1 MVYLRGIMM
10 DGKSS
15 LDFLWAKKKETDGVQ
30 QWLPLRQHLTDSWSV
45 MGFLWDTWLCDGQKE
60 ELWKACGGLKRKKIK
75 LLLQFMAYIHDIG
88 KATPVFQTM
97 KGYGYSSDLDK
108 ALLEK
113 AERGG
118 FTGISTLTLNKIHH
132 TQTGQVILL
141 RLGVREE
148 IASIVGGHHGKPL
161 DEDLINND
169 KSYLAH
175 YYQVEDEHSLIYQK
189 WKDVQKEIL
198 DAALAKSGFLRVEDL
213 PEITQPGAVLIEGLV
228 MMADWIASNERY
240 FPLISI
246 EEEGCTTD
254 DEERVQT
261 GCEKWKQEW
270 KSHIWTPEE
279 IHINNIYQTR
289 FSVEPRAAQKKFFEV
304 VDAIENPG
312 IFIFEAPMGLGK
324 TEAAL
329 IAVEQ
334 LAYKKKQ
341 GGLFFGLPTQA
352 TSNSMFDRVLHW
364 LESVAEDEDSLL
376 GIRLQ
381 HGKAALNET
390 FQYLSSSMDPDGGG
404 SVVVNQWFGGRKKT
418 ALDDF
423 VVGTVDQCLLMAL
436 KQKHLAF
443 RHLGFSKKVVVIDE
457 VHAYDAYM
465 SQYLY
470 RALMWLG
477 AYHVPAVI
485 LSATLPKARRK
496 EIIKAYMKGV
506 GYKEKDLLVD
516 KAAWDTESYPL
527 VTCTDGQQVKMMN
540 DFPQKENTEI
550 QIEKSN
556 QSIIELLPPVAKG
569 QGIIGIIVNTVKKA
583 QEIAKECV
591 ELYGKD
597 CVVLLHSR
605 FIATDRV
612 KKEKQLSAMIG
623 KGGVRPDFKIIIGT
637 QVIEQSLDI
646 DFDMLITE
654 LAPMDLLL
662 QRIGRLHRHEKV
674 KRPGIYKKPKVYVV
688 GCSDTLDF
696 DKGSTFVYHPYILTR
711 TQCFLPEQVNI
722 PADISPLVQKVY
734 GEDNIEMPADVKGM
748 YEDMKINWQII
759 TENKE
764 KKAQTY
770 RIEPPVLKKKKTQRS
785 SLIGWLKNS
794 NQAANESDERAYM
807 QVRDIQ
813 ETIEIIALQKVGSG
827 YGLFH
832 ERKDISKDIEN
843 SETAKR
849 VAMETLSL
857 PAILSQPYNVEKTI
871 ECLENQN
878 GKGLSLW
885 QEQPWL
891 KGSLGI
897 IFDEKGEAV
906 IQGIKLM
913 YDPMYGLQYEKLQD
927 GKERM

>member
-1 MVYLRGIMM
+1 MKEEKKRHC
-10 DGKSS
+10 
-15 LDFLWAKKKETDGVQ
+15 LWAKKNECKGLLK
-30 QWLPLRQHLTDSWSV
+30 WLPLRQHLTDAWFV
-45 MGFLWDTWLCDGQKE
+45 MGFLWDTWICDGQKE
-60 ELWKACGGLKRKKIK
+60 ELRNACGQLSREKIK
-75 LLLQFMAYIHDIG
+75 LVLQFIAYIHDIG

-97 KGYGYSSDLDK
+97 KGYDNSSYLDT

-113 AERGG
+113 MERGG
-118 FTGISTLTLNKIHH
+118 FTGISALTLHKRIHH

-141 RLGVREE
+141 HLGVRED

-161 DEDLINND
+161 DADWKD
-169 KSYLAH
+169 DDVSYSAQ
-175 YYQVEDEHSLIYQK
+175 YYQVEDKHSLIYQK
-189 WKDVQKEIL
+189 WQEAQQEIVTT
-198 DAALAKSGFLRVEDL
+198 ALAKSGFDCVEAL

-246 EEEGCTTD
+246 EEEGCMTD
-254 DEERVQT
+254 DEERAQT

-270 KSHIWTPEE
+270 QSHNWSPQE
-279 IHINNIYQTR
+279 IPIENIYRTR
-289 FSVEPRAAQKKFFEV
+289 FGFAPREEQKKFSEAV
-304 VDAIENPG
+304 AAVENPG
-312 IFIFEAPMGLGK
+312 MFIFEAPMGLGK

-329 IAVEQ
+329 VAVEQ

-364 LESVAEDEDSLL
+364 LEAVAKEEDSLL

-390 FQYLSSSMDPDGGG
+390 FQHLSSSMDPDGGG
-404 SVVVNQWFGGRKKT
+404 SVVVNQWFGGRKTT

-423 VVGTVDQCLLMAL
+423 VVGTVDQCLLLAL

-470 RALMWLG
+470 RALTWLG

-485 LSATLPKARRK
+485 LSATLPKERRK
-496 EIIKAYMKGV
+496 KLIKAYMKGG
-506 GYKEKDLLVD
+506 GYKEKDFIMRT
-516 KAAWDTESYPL
+516 AAWDTEAYPL
-527 VTCTDGQQVKMMN
+527 VTCTDGQQVKMMK
-540 DFPQKENTEI
+540 DFPKKENTEI
-550 QIEKSN
+550 HLEKTAQPIS
-556 QSIIELLPPVAKG
+556 ELLPPAAKG

-583 QEIAKECV
+583 QEIAEECV
-591 ELYGKD
+591 NVYGED
-597 CVVLLHSR
+597 CVSLLHSR
-605 FIATDRV
+605 FIATERI

-623 KGGVRPDFKIIIGT
+623 KGGVRPDFQIIIGT
-637 QVIEQSLDI
+637 QVMEQSLDI

-662 QRIGRLHRHEKV
+662 QRIGRLHRHENV
-674 KRPGIYKKPKVYVV
+674 KRPAIYEAPQVYVV

-696 DKGSTFVYHPYILTR
+696 DEGSTFVYAPYILTR
-711 TQCFLPEQVNI
+711 TQYFLPHQVHI

-734 GEDNIEMPADVKGM
+734 GEDNIEVSAHVKGM
-748 YEDMKINWQII
+748 YEDMKSNWQII

-764 KKAQTY
+764 KKAGTY
-770 RIEPPVLKKKKTQRS
+770 RIKPPVLKKKKTQRS
-785 SLIGWLKNS
+785 SLIGWLENS
-794 NQAANESDERAYM
+794 NQAANESEERAYM

-813 ETIEIIALQKVGSG
+813 ETIEIIALQKTGSG
-827 YGLFH
+827 YGFFR
-832 ERKDISKDIEN
+832 ERKDISTDIEN
-843 SETAKR
+843 PETAKR

-857 PAILSQPYNVEKTI
+857 PAILSRPYNVEKTI
-871 ECLENQN
+871 EVLEYKN
-878 GKGLSLW
+878 KKEFPLW

-891 KGSLGI
+891 KGALGI

>member
-1 MVYLRGIMM
+1 MKEEKKRHC
-10 DGKSS
+10 
-15 LDFLWAKKKETDGVQ
+15 LWAKKNECKGLLK
-30 QWLPLRQHLTDSWSV
+30 WLPLWQHLTDAWFV
-45 MGFLWDTWLCDGQKE
+45 MGFLWDTWVCDGQKE
-60 ELWKACGGLKRKKIK
+60 ELRNACGQLSREKIK
-75 LLLQFMAYIHDIG
+75 LVLQFIAYIHDIG

-97 KGYGYSSDLDK
+97 KGYGNSSDLDT

-113 AERGG
+113 MERGG
-118 FTGISTLTLNKIHH
+118 FTGISALTLHERIHH

-141 RLGVREE
+141 HLGVRED

-161 DEDLINND
+161 DEDWKDDDI
-169 KSYLAH
+169 SYSAQ
-175 YYQVEDEHSLIYQK
+175 YYQVEDEYNLIYQK
-189 WKDVQKEIL
+189 WQEVQQEIVTT
-198 DAALAKSGFLRVEDL
+198 ALAKSGFDCVEAL

-246 EEEGCTTD
+246 EEEGCMTD
-254 DEERVQT
+254 DEERAQT

-270 KSHIWTPEE
+270 QSHNWSPQE
-279 IHINNIYQTR
+279 IPIENIYRTR
-289 FSVEPRAAQKKFFEV
+289 FGFAPREEQKKFSEAV
-304 VDAIENPG
+304 AAVENPG
-312 IFIFEAPMGLGK
+312 MFIFEAPMGLGK

-329 IAVEQ
+329 VAVEQ

-364 LESVAEDEDSLL
+364 LEAVAKEEDSLL

-390 FQYLSSSMDPDGGG
+390 FQHLSSSMDPDGGG
-404 SVVVNQWFGGRKKT
+404 SVVVNQWFGGRKTT

-423 VVGTVDQCLLMAL
+423 VVGTVDQCLLLAL

-470 RALMWLG
+470 RALTWLG
-477 AYHVPAVI
+477 AYHVPVVI
-485 LSATLPKARRK
+485 LSATLPKERRK
-496 EIIKAYMKGV
+496 KLIKAYMKGG
-506 GYKEKDLLVD
+506 GYKERDFIMRT
-516 KAAWDTESYPL
+516 AAWDTEAYPL
-527 VTCTDGQQVKMMN
+527 VTCTDGQQVKMMK
-540 DFPQKENTEI
+540 DFPQKENKEI
-550 QIEKSN
+550 HLEKTA
-556 QSIIELLPPVAKG
+556 QPIIELLPPAAKG

-583 QEIAKECV
+583 QEIAEECV
-591 ELYGKD
+591 NVYGED
-597 CVVLLHSR
+597 CVSLLHSR
-605 FIATDRV
+605 FIATERI

-623 KGGVRPDFKIIIGT
+623 KGGVRPDFQIIIGT
-637 QVIEQSLDI
+637 QVMEQSLDI

-662 QRIGRLHRHEKV
+662 QRIGRLHRHENV
-674 KRPGIYKKPKVYVV
+674 KRPAIYEAPQVYVV

-696 DKGSTFVYHPYILTR
+696 DEGSTFVYAPYILTR
-711 TQCFLPEQVNI
+711 TQYFLPHQVHI

-734 GEDNIEMPADVKGM
+734 GEDNIEVSAHVKGM
-748 YEDMKINWQII
+748 YEDMKSNWQII

-764 KKAQTY
+764 KKAGTY
-770 RIEPPVLKKKKTQRS
+770 RIKPPVLKKKKTQRS
-785 SLIGWLKNS
+785 SLIGWLENS
-794 NQAANESDERAYM
+794 NQAANESEERAYM

-813 ETIEIIALQKVGSG
+813 ETIEIIALQKTGSG
-827 YGLFH
+827 YGFFR
-832 ERKDISKDIEN
+832 ERKDISTDIEN
-843 SETAKR
+843 PETAKR

-857 PAILSQPYNVEKTI
+857 PAILSRPYNVEKTI
-871 ECLENQN
+871 EVLEYKN
-878 GKGLSLW
+878 KKEFPLW

-891 KGSLGI
+891 KGALGI

>member
-1 MVYLRGIMM
+1 MKEEKKRHC
-10 DGKSS
+10 
-15 LDFLWAKKKETDGVQ
+15 LWAKKNECKGLLK
-30 QWLPLRQHLTDSWSV
+30 WLPLRQHLTDAWFV
-45 MGFLWDTWLCDGQKE
+45 MGFLWDTWVCDGQKE
-60 ELWKACGGLKRKKIK
+60 ELRNACGQLSREKIK
-75 LLLQFMAYIHDIG
+75 LVLQFIAYIHDIG
-88 KATPVFQTM
+88 KATPVFQIM
-97 KGYGYSSDLDK
+97 KGYGYSSDLDTV
-108 ALLEK
+108 LLEK
-113 AERGG
+113 MERGG
-118 FTGISTLTLNKIHH
+118 FTGISSLTLHDRLHHTLT
-132 TQTGQVILL
+132 GQAILL
-141 RLGVREE
+141 RLGVRED

-161 DEDLINND
+161 DPDWND
-169 KSYLAH
+169 KDTSYSAP
-175 YYQVEDEHSLIYQK
+175 YYQVEDKHSLIYQK
-189 WKDVQKEIL
+189 WQEAQQEIVTT
-198 DAALAKSGFLRVEDL
+198 ALAKSGFDCVEAL

-246 EEEGCTTD
+246 EEEGCMTD
-254 DEERVQT
+254 DEERAQT

-270 KSHIWTPEE
+270 QSHCWSPQE
-279 IHINNIYQTR
+279 IPIEDIYKTR
-289 FSVEPRAAQKKFFEV
+289 FGFAPREEQKKFSEAV
-304 VDAIENPG
+304 AAVENPG
-312 IFIFEAPMGLGK
+312 MFIFEAPMGLGK

-329 IAVEQ
+329 VAVEQ

-364 LESVAEDEDSLL
+364 LEAVAKEEDSLL

-390 FQYLSSSMDPDGGG
+390 FQHLSSSMDPDGGG
-404 SVVVNQWFGGRKKT
+404 SVVVNQWFGGRKTT

-423 VVGTVDQCLLMAL
+423 VVGTVDQCLLLAL

-470 RALMWLG
+470 RALTWLG

-485 LSATLPKARRK
+485 LSATLPKERRK
-496 EIIKAYMKGV
+496 KLIKAYMKGC
-506 GYKEKDLLVD
+506 GYKEKDFIMRT
-516 KAAWDTESYPL
+516 AAWDTEAYPL
-527 VTCTDGQQVKMMN
+527 VTCTDGQQVKMMK
-540 DFPQKENTEI
+540 DFPKKENTEI
-550 QIEKSN
+550 HLEKTA
-556 QSIIELLPPVAKG
+556 QPIIELLPPAAKG

-583 QEIAKECV
+583 QEIAEECV
-591 ELYGKD
+591 NIYGED
-597 CVVLLHSR
+597 CVALLHSR
-605 FIATDRV
+605 FIATERI

-637 QVIEQSLDI
+637 QVMEQSLDI

-662 QRIGRLHRHEKV
+662 QRIGRLHRHENV
-674 KRPGIYKKPKVYVV
+674 KRPAIYESPQVYVV

-696 DKGSTFVYHPYILTR
+696 DKGSTFVYAPYILTR
-711 TQCFLPEQVNI
+711 TQYFLPHQVHI
-722 PADISPLVQKVY
+722 PADISPLVQRVY
-734 GEDNIEMPADVKGM
+734 GEDNIEVSAHVKGM
-748 YEDMKINWQII
+748 YEDMKIKWQII

-764 KKAQTY
+764 NKAGKY
-770 RIEPPVLKKKKTQRS
+770 RIEPPALEKKKTQRS

-794 NQAANESDERAYM
+794 NQAANESEERAYM

-827 YGLFH
+827 YGFFR
-832 ERKDISKDIEN
+832 ERKDISTDIEN
-843 SETAKR
+843 PETAKR

-857 PAILSQPYNVEKTI
+857 PAILSNPNNVDETI
-871 ECLENQN
+871 EVLEYKN
-878 GKGLSLW
+878 KKELSLW
-885 QEQPWL
+885 QKQPWL

-906 IQGIKLM
+906 IQGIKLK
-913 YDPMYGLQYEKLQD
+913 YDSVYGLQYEKVQD
-927 GKERM
+927 GTERM